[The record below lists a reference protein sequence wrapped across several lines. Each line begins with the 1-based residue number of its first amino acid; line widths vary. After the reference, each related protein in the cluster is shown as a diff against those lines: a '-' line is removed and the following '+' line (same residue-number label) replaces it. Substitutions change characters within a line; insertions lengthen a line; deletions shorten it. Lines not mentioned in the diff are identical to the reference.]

1 MPSRRPYKIMRFVV
15 DVMSRT
21 PPCKVEEEIRKA
33 LGLALTESNISV
45 NCVSARTFDRKRKI
59 PCCGCVFILNTPSPE
74 TLKGLEV

>member
-45 NCVSARTFDRKRKI
+45 NCVSARMYAYRRKLPRYV
-59 PCCGCVFILNTPSPE
+59 CVFTLKPPSDE